1 MIETLNPTN
10 SEKRILVDSIQRP
23 FVERILEIFRSAGFV
38 SLETDDTS
46 DQDITV
52 LRISGSEENVA
63 SVEGVVD
70 SLTLVAENVTF
81 SESNQQHILGKTSL
95 TTIERQPYNLGPGS
109 TLGRILAA
117 FETSLKL
124 KQSEQKAFS

>member
-1 MIETLNPTN
+1 MSETLKATL

-63 SVEGVVD
+63 AVEGVVD

-81 SESNQQHILGKTSL
+81 GESNHQHILGQTSL
-95 TTIERQPYNLGPGS
+95 TTIERQPHNFGPES
-109 TLGRILAA
+109 TLGQVLAA
-117 FETSLKL
+117 IETSLKL
-124 KQSEQKAFS
+124 KQSE